1 MIRENEKNLL
11 KIKNQILLEEQI
23 ASLNNK
29 IKTLEEKQECM
40 IHLESKVLYLENEKS
55 ELIKSFKDVLSS
67 STDNHLKQSELTPMV
82 ALKILRSY

>member
-29 IKTLEEKQECM
+29 IKTLEDKQGSL
-40 IHLESKVLYLENEKS
+40 INLESKNLILENEKS
-55 ELIKSFKDVLSS
+55 ELMKSFKEILSS
-67 STDNHLKQSELTPMV
+67 STDNHLKQSELTPMA